1 MARARKKANKN
12 ISLEELKALGPVKL
26 ILLGIIIIAAYFFN
40 GELPSIF
47 QTEPEP
53 VTQTQT
59 QSQNPSGI
67 IEGIV
72 SKVVD
77 GDTAVIRVDGQERRV
92 RLLGVDTP
100 ETVHPNKP
108 VQFYGKEASN
118 FTKQSLTG
126 RRVWLEYDKSP
137 LDRYQRH
144 LAYVWL
150 ERPDSINENTIRRE
164 MFNARLLLGGYA
176 KVMIINPNR
185 RYKDLFNKFQSEA
198 QNSRKGLWAGQ

>member
-1 MARARKKANKN
+1 MARKRSGKN
-12 ISLEELKALGPVKL
+12 ISLDDLKKLSPGKL
-26 ILLGIIIIAAYFFN
+26 ILLIIVIIAGYLFN
-40 GELPSIF
+40 GELPAIF
-47 QTEPEP
+47 QTE
-53 VTQTQT
+53 TQNNSQT
-59 QSQNPSGI
+59 QSQNTSDIISGV
-67 IEGIV
+67 V

-77 GDTAVIRVDGQERRV
+77 GDTAVINVDGQDRRV

-150 ERPDSINENTIRRE
+150 ERPASINEKTIRRD
-164 MFNARLLLGGYA
+164 MFNARLLLDGYA

-198 QNSRKGLWAGQ
+198 QSAKKGLWAK

>member
-12 ISLEELKALGPVKL
+12 ISLEDLKALGPVKL